1 MASLKDDQSWRCRI
15 CLVER
20 LVGRRTQAALTAGV
34 LAVVSVAPTAAFAQ
48 QGAIDGSAVSDTA
61 PADFD
66 IGGASDDLAE
76 EAAGEP
82 AVDVSAPQEQAGPPA
97 AEVPSA
103 EPAAPV
109 PDVESVEDPEVAE
122 PEPIPEPEVPA
133 PSPEGAPPAPVA
145 TAEPAPP
152 LAAESAPN
160 AEDVVEP
167 RSARRSKTQQR
178 RKAPTTPRVVPAAP
192 PAAQPATPAAGQ
204 SEAPP
209 AVAPTVVA
217 TTPAPAAA
225 PARHAARATG
235 GWHVIQRGESLWS
248 IAAERLG
255 SGASTASIAAEV
267 ERLWALNQDRIGTGN
282 RDVVLTGTRI
292 KL

>member
-1 MASLKDDQSWRCRI
+1 MASLKDDHSWRCRV

-34 LAVVSVAPTAAFAQ
+34 LAVASVAPTAAFAQ
-48 QGAIDGSAVSDTA
+48 QGAVDGSAVSDTS

-66 IGGASDDLAE
+66 LGGASDDLAE

-103 EPAAPV
+103 EPAAPG
-109 PDVESVEDPEVAE
+109 PDVQSVEDPGVAE
-122 PEPIPEPEVPA
+122 PEPIPEPEVPG
-133 PSPEGAPPAPVA
+133 PSPEDVPPAPVA

-152 LAAESAPN
+152 VTAESAPN
-160 AEDVVEP
+160 DEDVVEP
-167 RSARRSKTQQR
+167 RPAKRSKTQQSR
-178 RKAPTTPRVVPAAP
+178 TPRTTPRVVPAAP
-192 PAAQPATPAAGQ
+192 PAAQPAPPATGQ
-204 SEAPP
+204 VAPP
-209 AVAPTVVA
+209 VAAPTAVAPAAV
-217 TTPAPAAA
+217 PAAA
-225 PARHAARATG
+225 PRAAR
-235 GWHVIQRGESLWS
+235 GWHVIRRGESLWS

-282 RDVVLTGTRI
+282 RDVVLAGTRI